1 MPQQKDLKRIV
12 RARMEKTGE
21 SYTAARLHIV
31 RKKEPQIDYAAL
43 AGMSDS
49 VIKNKTGRSWS
60 EWVALLDAEKS
71 AEKPHRD
78 IARYVNSLGVPSWWT
93 QGVTVG
99 YERIKGLRE
108 KTQRR
113 GGGYE
118 ASKSRTYAVP
128 VEKLFEAFAN
138 ARRRRRWLPEKIVV
152 RSASPNKAMR
162 IALPDG
168 TVVLLGFFAKGPTK
182 SSVSVQH
189 TKLADRPAVM
199 KSKTFWAERFDA
211 LGEVL

>member
-31 RKKEPQIDYAAL
+31 RRKEPQIDYAAL

-71 AEKPHRD
+71 AEKPHRE
-78 IARYVNSLGVPSWWT
+78 IARYVSSLGVPSWWT

-108 KTQRR
+108 RTQRR

-128 VEKLFEAFAN
+128 VEQLFEAFAN
-138 ARRRRRWLPEKIVV
+138 ARRRNRWLKEKIMV
-152 RSASPNKAMR
+152 RSASANKAMR
-162 IALPDG
+162 ISLPDG
-168 TVVLLGFFAKGPTK
+168 TVVLLGFFAKGPAK

-189 TKLADRPAVM
+189 TNLPDRGAVAN
-199 KSKTFWAERFDA
+199 SKAFWSERLDA
-211 LGEVL
+211 LAGVL